1 MPTADK
7 EVQMSNRKIAVVSNA
22 NAGKNTSRAGL
33 GLVIG
38 KILATPSYHYDT
50 ATLAELDEA
59 AIELNRDR
67 PDIVVIAGGD
77 GTVKQTITRILS
89 AHDATPG
96 QKLPQFLIIPTG
108 TMNVVG
114 TVLGLTRYSAVKMAQ
129 KMRAQIQSGRPLD
142 VAHLNPIRVN
152 DEYGFLYGSGL
163 PVNLLERY
171 YEDKVVRGPRGGLR
185 VILQA
190 LRNEIWSLLT
200 FRKSKQLLTKPVHA
214 RITLA
219 DGHDPP
225 VAPYMTHTALMCGA
239 VDEVGL
245 GCRALPDAMS
255 KPGHFMLRSTQLSFW
270 GCLASAGAAWAGLPL
285 ARTFDTVVPN
295 LVIDYQEP
303 TVTML
308 DGEMNAPTTRDV
320 LTSGPT
326 LSFVVG

>member
-1 MPTADK
+1 MAKTK
-7 EVQMSNRKIAVVSNA
+7 VAVVSNA

-38 KILATPSYHYDT
+38 KILATPTYHYNT
-50 ATLAELDEA
+50 ADLAELDEA

-77 GTVKQTITRILS
+77 GTVKQTITRILL
-89 AHDATPG
+89 AHEASPN
-96 QKLPQFLIIPTG
+96 QPLPQFLIIPTG

-114 TVLGLTRYSAVKMAQ
+114 NVLGLTRYSAVKMAQ
-129 KMRAQIQSGRPLD
+129 RMRTQIQSGRPLN

-152 DEYGFLYGSGL
+152 DEFGFLYASGL
-163 PVNLLERY
+163 PVNLLKSY
-171 YEDKVVRGPRGGLR
+171 YEDKEVRGPRGALR

-190 LRNEIWSLLT
+190 LRNELWSLLT

-214 RITLA
+214 KITLP

-225 VAPYMTHTALMCGA
+225 VGPYMTHTTIMCGA

-255 KPGHFMLRSTQLSFW
+255 APGHFMLRSSNMSFW
-270 GCLASAGAAWAGLPL
+270 GYMASMGAAWAGMPLP
-285 ARTFDTVVPN
+285 RTFDTTVPN
-295 LVIDYQEP
+295 AVIEYQEP
-303 TVTML
+303 TICTL